1 MQVSNPAHALFLK
14 GEDLMSE
21 ITNGWTEEIE
31 RLRTE
36 NAALRA
42 KIEDTE
48 GGEKCQ
54 SCQRLYPDVYHIPDE
69 IWKEISPKPH
79 AVGAGLLCPKCA
91 LERLCEKHAALRES
105 LGEFHE
111 VVKNVDMCGECRVSS
126 WCPQCEHT
134 LRYAIIKLFGDSG
147 EYAATIERKRKRVKV

>member
-1 MQVSNPAHALFLK
+1 
-14 GEDLMSE
+14 MSE

-42 KIEDTE
+42 KIEDKE